1 MPVPVAHQKRTTLP
15 FTEYTVDDAYFA
27 TTRLGFIDVP
37 APSAVEDSPHSN
49 QAEARMVAHI
59 VDAFRKLYV
68 RNDMPFRAESEI
80 GIIVPFRRQI
90 AMVLSEMHRLGI
102 EGCDDMT
109 IDTVE
114 RYQGSQRNIII
125 YATTVTRS
133 YEMELLSNT
142 VEIEGA
148 EVDRKLNVAMTRAK
162 EQMFVVGCRTLL
174 EKNALYRE
182 LIASS
187 ACTSMEELIQG

>member
-1 MPVPVAHQKRTTLP
+1 
-15 FTEYTVDDAYFA
+15 
-27 TTRLGFIDVP
+27 
-37 APSAVEDSPHSN
+37 
-49 QAEARMVAHI
+49 
-59 VDAFRKLYV
+59 
-68 RNDMPFRAESEI
+68 MPFRAESEI

-142 VEIEGA
+142 VEIGGA

-187 ACTSMEELIQG
+187 ACTSMDELVLD